1 MNTAMKSF
9 FRASLKRA
17 YEDLINGRC
26 EVDDE
31 QAMRILAVI
40 AHRPISKDV
49 ACEEVL
55 HWSRSKF
62 DEYVAKELMPK
73 GRKRRGWKE
82 LVWYEDEVLEAKDKL
97 K

>member
-1 MNTAMKSF
+1 MNRLLRLHFESA
-9 FRASLKRA
+9 LKTA
-17 YEDLINGRC
+17 YEDLINDRC

-62 DEYVAKELMPK
+62 DEYVAKGLMPK

>member
-1 MNTAMKSF
+1 MGALMPLLIKELTRILAD
-9 FRASLKRA
+9 LKA
-17 YEDLINGRC
+17 GRLEC
-26 EVDDE
+26 DDE
-31 QAMRILAVI
+31 QAAEALAMI

-62 DEYVAKELMPK
+62 DEYIAKGLMPK